1 MKLIIDCGSTKAD
14 WIILDDGVILK
25 KIKTEG
31 FNPNYTDK
39 DSILGIV
46 VDETSYQEYVQSITE
61 VYFYGSGCGNI
72 ENCNKIKDIL
82 SSIFTYAKIEVTHD
96 MMAACRA
103 VLGENKGIACI
114 LGTGSNS
121 CCYNGELITEQSVS
135 LGYVLGDEGSGS
147 YIGKNLIRDYFYKKM
162 PKDLSVDFEESY
174 DINIKTVI
182 NRIYHDTQV
191 SRYFASFAKFAY
203 KNIENQY
210 IQDLCSR
217 CFDEFID
224 NFIIIYEHAKETEIG
239 FVGSIAYYF
248 RDIIKCRLETKGL
261 KPGEIIKDPIDG
273 LVEFHSK

>member
-1 MKLIIDCGSTKAD
+1 MNADIRWLDNPEVFRINQMAAHSDHDYYLNYEDMSKQNQKL
-14 WIILDDGVILK
+14 
-25 KIKTEG
+25 
-31 FNPNYTDK
+31 
-39 DSILGIV
+39 
-46 VDETSYQEYVQSITE
+46 VQSLNGQWS
-61 VYFYGSGCGNI
+61 FCFSKN
-72 ENCNKIKDIL
+72 
-82 SSIFTYAKIEVTHD
+82 AKSRPV
-96 MMAACRA
+96 
-103 VLGENKGIACI
+103 N
-114 LGTGSNS
+114 
-121 CCYNGELITEQSVS
+121 
-135 LGYVLGDEGSGS
+135 
-147 YIGKNLIRDYFYKKM
+147 F
-162 PKDLSVDFEESY
+162 FEESY